1 MKPLPMLPASVEADP
16 TELGILAESA
26 VALRKDTG
34 ALLEEWEK
42 PLRLRPWNSPSWKW
56 GDKPPAQKI
65 ALTVESGILWI
76 QGPMGP
82 SLCYHKPK
90 KQAKPK
96 CKCMTCGSVHNRK
109 L

>member
-42 PLRLRPWNSPSWKW
+42 PLT
-56 GDKPPAQKI
+56 
-65 ALTVESGILWI
+65 LTAYPYMSGVCVASGILWI